1 MLSNLQLQITCI
13 SSGVLA
19 QALLI
24 QLDSAR
30 RPETSGQDQDKD
42 EEKDEEKTCHVLDIE
57 ANLTSPTLN
66 LGQKWV
72 LSKHLKFEE
81 LETFPPVEGREVKE
95 LLVGQIGI
103 VVKIEENK
111 FCCGTLRFDTQNRKF
126 YNHLDALKN
135 LSENQDSYFFPL
147 VED

>member
-1 MLSNLQLQITCI
+1 LVGPANIVLPAILNSTSSEFSILNFLVFPMLSNLQLQITCI

-81 LETFPPVEGREVKE
+81 LETFPPVEG
-95 LLVGQIGI
+95 
-103 VVKIEENK
+103 
-111 FCCGTLRFDTQNRKF
+111 T
-126 YNHLDALKN
+126 Y
-135 LSENQDSYFFPL
+135 
-147 VED
+147 